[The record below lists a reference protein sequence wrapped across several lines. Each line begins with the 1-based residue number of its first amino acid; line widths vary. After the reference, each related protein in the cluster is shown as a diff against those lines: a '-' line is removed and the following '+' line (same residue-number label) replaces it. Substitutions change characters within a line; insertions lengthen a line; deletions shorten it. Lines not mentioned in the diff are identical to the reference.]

1 MSKSTTREIID
12 RIFKEPGIKYELTE
26 FETLGKPIHE
36 ILDIQ
41 AKTGRDTQGGNGR
54 KYLKTYGPQPKQI
67 EKLPGVSRCIIG
79 TSCMKRRVPGGSTKL
94 KRE

>member
-41 AKTGRDTQGGNGR
+41 AKTVDTGRRDIQESCPHVGIDPIRKILREWKQSGKLECLGR
-54 KYLKTYGPQPKQI
+54 GPNT
-67 EKLPGVSRCIIG
+67 RW
-79 TSCMKRRVPGGSTKL
+79 RNR
-94 KRE
+94 